1 MEKRLR
7 LVYEVE
13 NGNRRFPMGYEF
25 DCYNLDADYNVWDVI
40 FDDGEYYH
48 FEFDACV
55 EVEVAEGT
63 PCNRYSFMDVLEHDT
78 DDMVVDYVNEAQ
90 KHGVYVAPGEPNYAN
105 KVTAE
110 ELERMA
116 KIDRYENG

>member
-40 FDDGEYYH
+40 FDDGE
-48 FEFDACV
+48 D
-55 EVEVAEGT
+55 GT

-78 DDMVVDYVNEAQ
+78 DDMVVDYVKEAQ

>member
-40 FDDGEYYH
+40 FETGH
-48 FEFDACV
+48 HAI
-55 EVEVAEGT
+55 
-63 PCNRYSFMDVLEHDT
+63 DT
-78 DDMVVDYVNEAQ
+78 RLWMCWSTI
-90 KHGVYVAPGEPNYAN
+90 P
-105 KVTAE
+105 T
-110 ELERMA
+110 
-116 KIDRYENG
+116 IWW